1 MNSVRHTYYI
11 SFKAIRAILIL
22 LLIALFPFSAIAS
35 QDGSLAWKVD
45 FLNSLTGSVASI
57 GNYMSWSAQRA
68 AQEINESGGI
78 NGKPLIV
85 LEHDTG
91 DLPEKAI
98 SEMAKIVDH
107 SLVVLGPVPE
117 VCIQAAMPIAVDHG
131 LFCMLA
137 STSYEITVNYFPWSI
152 SWFPPT
158 EEVLPG
164 VTETWAKLH
173 ESLEYVV
180 QFTEKQA
187 VWPQMADFHEVGL
200 QNAGVKEIQEIEV
213 PRDAIMFDSLVVK
226 ALAKEPDGFILT
238 CSPEKAGKIV
248 ISLLRQ
254 GWDDPSKILIFSSA
268 DDTSLYTTAGQ
279 YLNGCYIYNYID
291 PNSQNDRWI
300 SFREDY
306 KKEHGGIEPSSLSTI
321 YYDCVY
327 MIKEAIEHTGI
338 TGEGEKLAEERIAIR
353 DYCRNVKS
361 FQGIQQSWD
370 MNDGIPSEKGAFLF
384 VIQDNHKEFVCQT
397 N

>member
-1 MNSVRHTYYI
+1 MDWKKQFS
-11 SFKAIRAILIL
+11 LIL
-22 LLIALFPFSAIAS
+22 FKTLLVLLLVVTFSFSVIAS
-35 QDGSLAWKVD
+35 QDDHKVWRID

-68 AQEINESGGI
+68 AQEINASGGI
-78 NGKPLIV
+78 NGKPLVV

-91 DLPEKAI
+91 DSPEKAI
-98 SEMAKIVDH
+98 SEMAKIIDNA
-107 SLVVLGPVPE
+107 LVVLGPVPE
-117 VCIQAAMPIAVDHG
+117 VCIQAAMPIAVNNG

-137 STSYEITVNYFPWSI
+137 STSYEIAVNYFPWSL

-173 ESLEYVV
+173 KSLDKVV

-187 VWPQMADFHEVGL
+187 VWPQMAEFHSAGL
-200 QNAGVKEIQEIEV
+200 QTAGVKDVQEVEV
-213 PRDAIMFDSLVVK
+213 PKDAIMFDSLAVK
-226 ALAKEPDGFILT
+226 ALSGEPDGFILT
-238 CSPEKAGKIV
+238 CSPEKAAKIV
-248 ISLLRQ
+248 ISLQKQ
-254 GWDDPSKILIFSSA
+254 GWEDTSKILIFSSA

-291 PNSQNDRWI
+291 PNSQNDRWV

-306 KKEHGGIEPSSLSTI
+306 KKEHGGLEPSSLSTI

-327 MIKEAIEHTGI
+327 MVKEAIEETGI
-338 TGEGEKLAEERIAIR
+338 TGERDKLAEERIKIR

-361 FQGIQQSWD
+361 FQGIQQTWD
-370 MNDGIPSEKGAFLF
+370 MTNGVPSEKGAFLF
-384 VIQDNHKEFVCQT
+384 IIQDNHKEFVCQT

>member
-1 MNSVRHTYYI
+1 MGWKKTFSLFYCKV
-11 SFKAIRAILIL
+11 
-22 LLIALFPFSAIAS
+22 LLIIFLIVMFSISAVCS
-35 QDGSLAWKVD
+35 QVD
-45 FLNSLTGSVASI
+45 NNVWRINFLNSLTGSVASI

-85 LEHDTG
+85 AEHDTG
-91 DLPEKAI
+91 DSPEKAI
-98 SEMAKIVDH
+98 SEMAKIID
-107 SLVVLGPVPE
+107 SALVVLGPVPE
-117 VCIQAAMPIAVDHG
+117 VCIQAAMPIAVNNG

-137 STSYEITVNYFPWSI
+137 STSYEVAVNYFPWSL
-152 SWFPPT
+152 SWFPPS

-164 VTETWAKLH
+164 VTRTWAEIH
-173 ESLEYVV
+173 GTLEHVV

-187 VWPQMADFHEVGL
+187 VWPQMAEFHAIGL
-200 QNAGVKEIQEIEV
+200 KNAGVEQVQEVEV
-213 PRDAIMFDSLVVK
+213 PRDAIMFDSLAVK
-226 ALAKEPDGFILT
+226 ALSGKPDGFILT

-248 ISLLRQ
+248 ISLQRQ

-291 PNSQNDRWI
+291 PNSQNVRWI
-300 SFREDY
+300 AFREDY
-306 KKEHGGIEPSSLSTI
+306 KKEHGGLEPSSLSTI

-327 MIKEAIEHTGI
+327 MVKEAIENTGI
-338 TGEGEKLAEERIAIR
+338 TGHSDKLAEERIKIR

-361 FQGIQQSWD
+361 FEGIQQTWD
-370 MNDGIPSEKGAFLF
+370 MNEGVPSEKGAFLF
-384 VIQDNHKEFVCQT
+384 TIKDNQKEFVCQT

>member
-1 MNSVRHTYYI
+1 MDWKKQFS
-11 SFKAIRAILIL
+11 LIL
-22 LLIALFPFSAIAS
+22 FKTLLVLLLVVTFSFSVIAS
-35 QDGSLAWKVD
+35 QDDHKVWRID

-78 NGKPLIV
+78 NGKPLVV

-91 DLPEKAI
+91 DSPEKAI
-98 SEMAKIVDH
+98 SEMAKIID
-107 SLVVLGPVPE
+107 SALVVLGPVPE
-117 VCIQAAMPIAVDHG
+117 VCIQAAMPIAVNNG

-137 STSYEITVNYFPWSI
+137 STSYEVAVKYFPWSL

-164 VTETWAKLH
+164 VTKTWAEIH
-173 ESLEYVV
+173 ESLEHIV

-187 VWPQMADFHEVGL
+187 VWPQMAEFHTVGL
-200 QNAGVKEIQEIEV
+200 QTAGVKEVQEIEV
-213 PRDAIMFDSLVVK
+213 PKDAIMFDSLAVK
-226 ALAKEPDGFILT
+226 AMSRQPDGFILT
-238 CSPEKAGKIV
+238 CSPEKAAKIV
-248 ISLLRQ
+248 VALQKQ
-254 GWDDPSKILIFSSA
+254 GWKDTSKILIFSSA

-306 KKEHGGIEPSSLSTI
+306 KKEHGGLEPSSLSTI

-327 MIKEAIEHTGI
+327 MVKEAIEETGI
-338 TGEGEKLAEERIAIR
+338 TGEKDNLAEERIKIR

-361 FQGIQQSWD
+361 FEGIQQTWD
-370 MNDGIPSEKGAFLF
+370 MTNGIPSEKGAFLF
-384 VIQDNHKEFVCQT
+384 IIQDNHKEFVCQT

>member
-1 MNSVRHTYYI
+1 MIFAI
-11 SFKAIRAILIL
+11 SAVC
-22 LLIALFPFSAIAS
+22 S
-35 QDGSLAWKVD
+35 QDNSDVWKID

-78 NGKPLIV
+78 NGKPVIV

-91 DLPEKAI
+91 DSPEKAI
-98 SEMAKIVDH
+98 SEMAKIID
-107 SLVVLGPVPE
+107 SALVVLGPVPE
-117 VCIQAAMPIAVDHG
+117 VCIQAAMPIAVNNG

-137 STSYEITVNYFPWSI
+137 STSYEITVNYFPWSL

-164 VTETWAKLH
+164 VTKTWAELH
-173 ESLEYVV
+173 KSLEHIV

-187 VWPQMADFHEVGL
+187 VWPQMAEFHAAGL
-200 QNAGVKEIQEIEV
+200 LAAGVKEVQEIEV
-213 PRDAIMFDSLVVK
+213 PKDAIMFDSIAVK
-226 ALAKEPDGFILT
+226 ALSREPDGFILT

-248 ISLLRQ
+248 ISLQKQ
-254 GWDDPSKILIFSSA
+254 GWEDTSKILIFSSA

-291 PNSQNDRWI
+291 PHSENERWV

-306 KKEHGGIEPSSLSTI
+306 TKEHSGLEPSSLSTI

-327 MIKEAIEHTGI
+327 MVKEAIEETGI
-338 TGEGEKLAEERIAIR
+338 TGEKNRLAEERIRIR
-353 DYCRNVKS
+353 DYCRNVES
-361 FQGIQQSWD
+361 FEGIQQTWD
-370 MNDGIPSEKGAFLF
+370 LNNGIPSEKGAFLF
-384 VIQDNHKEFVCQT
+384 IIQDNRKEFVCQT

>member
-1 MNSVRHTYYI
+1 MSWEKI
-11 SFKAIRAILIL
+11 SFLIFCKV
-22 LLIALFPFSAIAS
+22 LLIVFLIEMFAISAVCS
-35 QDGSLAWKVD
+35 QENSNVWKID
-45 FLNSLTGSVASI
+45 FLNSLSGSIASI

-78 NGKPLIV
+78 NGKPIIV

-91 DLPEKAI
+91 DSQEKAI
-98 SEMAKIVDH
+98 SEMAKIINRA
-107 SLVVLGPVPE
+107 LVVLGPVPE
-117 VCIQAAMPIAVDHG
+117 VCIQAAMPIAVNNG

-137 STSYEITVNYFPWSI
+137 STSYEVTVNYFPWSL

-164 VTETWAKLH
+164 VTKTWAEIH
-173 ESLEYVV
+173 ESPEHIV

-187 VWPQMADFHEVGL
+187 VWPQMAEYHAAGL
-200 QNAGVKEIQEIEV
+200 RDAGVKQVQEVEV
-213 PRDAIMFDSLVVK
+213 PKDAIMFDSLVVK
-226 ALAKEPDGFILT
+226 ALAGEPDGFILT

-248 ISLLRQ
+248 ISLQKQ
-254 GWDDPSKILIFSSA
+254 GWKDTSKILIFSSA

-279 YLNGCYIYNYID
+279 YLDGCYIYNYIN
-291 PNSQNDRWI
+291 PHSENNRWV

-306 KKEHGGIEPSSLSTI
+306 MKEHSGLEPSSLSTI

-327 MIKEAIEHTGI
+327 MVKEAIEETGI
-338 TGEGEKLAEERIAIR
+338 TGERDSLAEERIKIR

-361 FQGIQQSWD
+361 FEGIQQTWD
-370 MNDGIPSEKGAFLF
+370 MNNGVPSKKGAFLF
-384 VIQDNHKEFVCQT
+384 IIRDNMKEFVCQT
-397 N
+397 NK

>member
-1 MNSVRHTYYI
+1 MDWKKQFS
-11 SFKAIRAILIL
+11 LIL
-22 LLIALFPFSAIAS
+22 FKTLLVLLLVVTFSFSVIAS
-35 QDGSLAWKVD
+35 QDNHKVWRID

-68 AQEINESGGI
+68 AQEINASGGI

-91 DLPEKAI
+91 DSPEKAI
-98 SEMAKIVDH
+98 SEMAKIID
-107 SLVVLGPVPE
+107 SALVVLGPVPE
-117 VCIQAAMPIAVDHG
+117 VCIQAAMPIAVNNG

-137 STSYEITVNYFPWSI
+137 STSYEIAVNYFPWSL

-164 VTETWAKLH
+164 VTETWAEIH
-173 ESLEYVV
+173 ESLEKVV

-187 VWPQMADFHEVGL
+187 VWPQMAEFHAAGL
-200 QNAGVKEIQEIEV
+200 QTAGVKEVQEVEV
-213 PRDAIMFDSLVVK
+213 PKDAIMFDSLAVK
-226 ALAKEPDGFILT
+226 ALSREPDGFILT
-238 CSPEKAGKIV
+238 CSPEKAAKIV
-248 ISLLRQ
+248 ISLQKQ
-254 GWDDPSKILIFSSA
+254 GWKDPSKILIFSSA

-306 KKEHGGIEPSSLSTI
+306 KKEHGGLEPSSLSTI

-327 MIKEAIEHTGI
+327 MVKEAIEETGI
-338 TGEGEKLAEERIAIR
+338 TGERDKLAEERIKIR

-361 FQGIQQSWD
+361 FQGIQQTWD
-370 MNDGIPSEKGAFLF
+370 MTNGVPSEKGAFLF
-384 VIQDNHKEFVCQT
+384 IIQDNHKEFVCQT

>member
-1 MNSVRHTYYI
+1 MYWKKRFS
-11 SFKAIRAILIL
+11 LIL
-22 LLIALFPFSAIAS
+22 FKTLLVSLLLVMFSYSVIAS
-35 QDGSLAWKVD
+35 QDDHKVWRID

-68 AQEINESGGI
+68 AQEINDSGGI
-78 NGKPLIV
+78 NGKPLVV

-91 DLPEKAI
+91 DSPEKAI
-98 SEMAKIVDH
+98 SEMAKIID
-107 SLVVLGPVPE
+107 SALVALGPVPE
-117 VCIQAAMPIAVDHG
+117 VCIQAAMPMAVDRG

-137 STSYEITVNYFPWSI
+137 STSYEVAVKYFPWSL

-158 EEVLPG
+158 EEVLPE

-173 ESLEYVV
+173 ESLEQVV

-187 VWPQMADFHEVGL
+187 VWPQMADFHAAGL
-200 QNAGVKEIQEIEV
+200 LAAGVKEVQEVEV
-213 PRDAIMFDSLVVK
+213 PKDAIMFDSLVVK
-226 ALAKEPDGFILT
+226 ALARKPDGFVLT
-238 CSPEKAGKIV
+238 CSPEKAAKIV
-248 ISLLRQ
+248 VSLQKQ
-254 GWDDPSKILIFSSA
+254 GWDDSSKILIFSSA

-306 KKEHGGIEPSSLSTI
+306 KKEHGGLEPSSLSTI

-327 MIKEAIEHTGI
+327 MVKEAIEETGI
-338 TGEGEKLAEERIAIR
+338 TGERDNLAEERIKIR

-361 FQGIQQSWD
+361 FQGIQQTWD
-370 MNDGIPSEKGAFLF
+370 MSDGVPSEKGAFLF
-384 VIQDNHKEFVCQT
+384 IIQDNHKEFVCQT

>member
-1 MNSVRHTYYI
+1 MDWKKKLS
-11 SFKAIRAILIL
+11 LIL
-22 LLIALFPFSAIAS
+22 SKTLLVLLLVVMFSFSVIAS
-35 QDGSLAWKVD
+35 QDDHKVWRID

-91 DLPEKAI
+91 DSPEKAI
-98 SEMAKIVDH
+98 SEMAKIIDNA
-107 SLVVLGPVPE
+107 LVVLGPVPE
-117 VCIQAAMPIAVDHG
+117 VCIQAAMPMAVDRG

-137 STSYEITVNYFPWSI
+137 STSYEVAVNYFPWSI

-164 VTETWAKLH
+164 VTETWAEIH
-173 ESLEYVV
+173 ESLEKVV

-187 VWPQMADFHEVGL
+187 VWPQMADFHAAGL
-200 QNAGVKEIQEIEV
+200 QTAGVKEVQEVEV
-213 PRDAIMFDSLVVK
+213 PKDAIMFDSLAVK
-226 ALAKEPDGFILT
+226 ALSREPDGFILT
-238 CSPEKAGKIV
+238 CSPEKAAKIV
-248 ISLLRQ
+248 ISLQKQ
-254 GWDDPSKILIFSSA
+254 GWEDTSKILIFSSA

-279 YLNGCYIYNYID
+279 SLNGCYIYNYID

-306 KKEHGGIEPSSLSTI
+306 KKEHSGLEPSSLSTI

-327 MIKEAIEHTGI
+327 MVKEAIEETGI
-338 TGEGEKLAEERIAIR
+338 TGERDKLAEERIKIR

-361 FQGIQQSWD
+361 FQGIQQTWD
-370 MNDGIPSEKGAFLF
+370 MNDGVPSEKGAFLF
-384 VIQDNHKEFVCQT
+384 IIQDNHKEFVCQT

>member
-1 MNSVRHTYYI
+1 MNLDRKKY
-11 SFKAIRAILIL
+11 LIFSMTTIFF
-22 LLIALFPFSAIAS
+22 LLIAANSFSATVS
-35 QDGSLAWKVD
+35 QNDNNKAWKID
-45 FLNSLTGSVASI
+45 FLNSVTGPIASI

-85 LEHDTG
+85 AEHDTG
-91 DLPEKAI
+91 VSPEKAI

-107 SLVVLGPVPE
+107 ALVVLGPVPE
-117 VCIQAAMPIAVDHG
+117 VCIQAALPLAVERG
-131 LFCMLA
+131 LFCMTA
-137 STSYEITVNYFPWSI
+137 STSYEIAVNYFPWTI

-158 EEVLPG
+158 EDVLPG
-164 VTETWAKLH
+164 VTKTWADLH
-173 ESLEYVV
+173 DDLETII

-187 VWPQMADFHEVGL
+187 VWPQMAEFHAIGL
-200 QNAGVKEIQEIEV
+200 QDAGVKDVQEVEV
-213 PRDAIMFDSLVVK
+213 PKDAIMFDSLAVK

-238 CSPEKAGKIV
+238 CSPEKAAKIV
-248 ISLLRQ
+248 ISLKKQ
-254 GWDDPSKILIFSSA
+254 GWHDSSKILIFSSA

-306 KKEHGGIEPSSLSTI
+306 KSEHGGLEPSSLSTI
-321 YYDCVY
+321 YYDAVY
-327 MIKEAIEHTGI
+327 MIKEAIENTEA
-338 TGEGEKLAEERIAIR
+338 TGENSLLAEERIKIR

-361 FQGIQQSWD
+361 FQGIQQTWD
-370 MNDGIPSEKGAFLF
+370 MNDGVPSEKGAFLF
-384 VIQDNHKEFVCQT
+384 VIQDNQKKFVSQT
-397 N
+397 NQ

>member
-1 MNSVRHTYYI
+1 MDWKKQFSLVL
-11 SFKAIRAILIL
+11 FKTLLVL
-22 LLIALFPFSAIAS
+22 LLVVMFSFSVIAS
-35 QDGSLAWKVD
+35 QDDHKVWRID

-68 AQEINESGGI
+68 AQEINASGGI
-78 NGKPLIV
+78 NGKPLVV

-91 DLPEKAI
+91 DSPEKAI
-98 SEMAKIVDH
+98 SEMAKIIDNA
-107 SLVVLGPVPE
+107 LVVLGPVPE
-117 VCIQAAMPIAVDHG
+117 VCIQAAMPIAVNNG

-137 STSYEITVNYFPWSI
+137 STSYEVAVKYFPWSL

-164 VTETWAKLH
+164 VTKTWAEIH
-173 ESLEYVV
+173 ESLEHIV

-187 VWPQMADFHEVGL
+187 VWPQMAEFHTVGL
-200 QNAGVKEIQEIEV
+200 QTAGVKEVQEIEV
-213 PRDAIMFDSLVVK
+213 PKDAIMFDSLAIK
-226 ALAKEPDGFILT
+226 AMSRQPDGFILT
-238 CSPEKAGKIV
+238 CSPEKAAKIV
-248 ISLLRQ
+248 VALQKQ
-254 GWDDPSKILIFSSA
+254 GWKDTSKILIFSSA

-306 KKEHGGIEPSSLSTI
+306 KKEHGGLEPSSLSTI

-327 MIKEAIEHTGI
+327 MVKEAIEETGI
-338 TGEGEKLAEERIAIR
+338 TGEKDNLAEERIKIR

-361 FQGIQQSWD
+361 FEGIQQTWD
-370 MNDGIPSEKGAFLF
+370 MSDGVPSEKGAFLF
-384 VIQDNHKEFVCQT
+384 IIQDNHKEFVCQT

>member
-1 MNSVRHTYYI
+1 MDWKKQLS
-11 SFKAIRAILIL
+11 LIL
-22 LLIALFPFSAIAS
+22 SKTLLVLLLVVMFSSSVIAS
-35 QDGSLAWKVD
+35 QDDHKVWRID

-68 AQEINESGGI
+68 AQEINKSGGI

-91 DLPEKAI
+91 DSPEKAI
-98 SEMAKIVDH
+98 SEMAKIIDH
-107 SLVVLGPVPE
+107 ALVALGPVPE
-117 VCIQAAMPIAVDHG
+117 VCIQAAMPMAVDRG

-137 STSYEITVNYFPWSI
+137 STSYEVAVNYFPWSI

-164 VTETWAKLH
+164 VTETWAEIH
-173 ESLEYVV
+173 ESLEKVI

-187 VWPQMADFHEVGL
+187 VWPQMAEFHVAGL
-200 QNAGVKEIQEIEV
+200 QTAGVKEVQEVEV
-213 PRDAIMFDSLVVK
+213 PKDAIMFDSLAVK
-226 ALAKEPDGFILT
+226 ALSREPDGFILT
-238 CSPEKAGKIV
+238 CSPEKAAKIV
-248 ISLLRQ
+248 ISLQKQ
-254 GWDDPSKILIFSSA
+254 GWEDTSKILIFSSA

-306 KKEHGGIEPSSLSTI
+306 KKEHGGLEPSSLSTI

-327 MIKEAIEHTGI
+327 MVKEAIEETGI
-338 TGEGEKLAEERIAIR
+338 TGERDNLAKERIKIR

-361 FQGIQQSWD
+361 FEGIQQTWD
-370 MNDGIPSEKGAFLF
+370 MSDGVPSEKGAFLF
-384 VIQDNHKEFVCQT
+384 IIQDNHKEFVCQT

>member
-1 MNSVRHTYYI
+1 MNRKKQF
-11 SFKAIRAILIL
+11 SFIFFKTLLVL
-22 LLIALFPFSAIAS
+22 LLIVTLSLSAIAS
-35 QDGSLAWKVD
+35 QDNHKVWRID

-78 NGKPLIV
+78 NGKPIVV

-91 DLPEKAI
+91 DSPEKAI
-98 SEMAKIVDH
+98 SEMAKIIDH
-107 SLVVLGPVPE
+107 ALVALGPVPE
-117 VCIQAAMPIAVDHG
+117 VCIQAAMPMAVDRG

-137 STSYEITVNYFPWSI
+137 STSYEIAVNYFPWSL

-164 VTETWAKLH
+164 VTETWAEIH
-173 ESLEYVV
+173 ESLEKVV

-187 VWPQMADFHEVGL
+187 VWPQMAEFHAAGL
-200 QNAGVKEIQEIEV
+200 QTAGVKEVQEVEV
-213 PRDAIMFDSLVVK
+213 PKDAIMFDSLAVK
-226 ALAKEPDGFILT
+226 ALSREPDGFILT
-238 CSPEKAGKIV
+238 CSPEKAAKIV
-248 ISLLRQ
+248 ISLQKQ
-254 GWDDPSKILIFSSA
+254 GWEDTSKILIFSSA

-306 KKEHGGIEPSSLSTI
+306 KKEHNGLEPSSLSTI

-327 MIKEAIEHTGI
+327 MAKEAIEETNI
-338 TGEGEKLAEERIAIR
+338 TGERNKLAEERIKIR

-361 FQGIQQSWD
+361 FQGIQQTWD
-370 MNDGIPSEKGAFLF
+370 MSDGIPSEKGAFLF
-384 VIQDNHKEFVCQT
+384 IIQDNHKEFVCQT